1 LAAHFRKECPVRPRL
16 LLLSAVLLALAVAP
30 AASGNKPTRE
40 INPSQDDL
48 VITDQ
53 CPFPVLAHI
62 DGGEIVTNFT
72 DKAGNLV
79 KQIVVFLGNT
89 QTLTNLDTGRSITL
103 VATGS
108 FQGRA
113 HSDGSVSFKIT
124 GHGAFPSNPIT
135 GEPGIWYSSGRLFA
149 TFDAEGNL
157 ISTGNTGKLVDL
169 CPRLAA

>member
-1 LAAHFRKECPVRPRL
+1 MRRWL
-16 LLLSAVLLALAVAP
+16 LLLPTVLITLAVAP
-30 AASGNKPTRE
+30 VATANKPIRE
-40 INPSQDDL
+40 INPSQDDV

-53 CPFPVLAHI
+53 CAFDVLTHI

-79 KQIVVFLGNT
+79 KQVVVFPANT
-89 QTLTNLDTGRSITL
+89 VTLTNLDTRKSLTL

-124 GHGAFPSNPIT
+124 GHGAFPANPIT
-135 GEPGIWYSSGRLFA
+135 GEPGIWYLSGRLFA
-149 TFDAEGNL
+149 NFDADGNL
-157 ISTGNTGKLVDL
+157 TSTGNTGNLVDL
-169 CPRLAA
+169 CPRLGS